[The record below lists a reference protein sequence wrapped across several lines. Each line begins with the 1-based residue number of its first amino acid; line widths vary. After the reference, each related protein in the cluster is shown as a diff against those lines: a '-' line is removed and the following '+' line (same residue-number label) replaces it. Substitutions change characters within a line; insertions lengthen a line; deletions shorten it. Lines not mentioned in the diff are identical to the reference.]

1 MQDRPRISM
10 ASGDLLEEKQIEI
23 SQLAQRM
30 GVERYINTQRF
41 AEINNMMQ
49 VWADTSQNENSLSRE
64 STWLDVKSEIENII
78 ANMSLENNSSS
89 ELYLLGQTGTGE
101 VSYDEVRQAFAS
113 GFNTLMEQYSFIIAE
128 MGQYQAGKIN
138 RMKDKALSSVPLFGD
153 MAGKNQAAQQ
163 LAQSL
168 SEIEACIVGYQADAE
183 RKTARRAIAEKETAR
198 SIMLAQAESN
208 TTEGL
213 LSQAEYDEILS
224 LIGRRNSLFEQQL
237 DAVKTFSGDLASIF
251 AQMDKTISA
260 ASAVLQQ
267 VPVSNGLA
275 GFVTSGSQI
284 NTSRARMTEMGD
296 GFRTND
302 WKLRGSNVKI
312 VGQGV
317 PMESSTDRRGYPLI
331 PGPSGYPW
339 IGPLQSQLNPPVQTG
354 MLPIE
359 WMNRLDFLPS
369 ARLNDPRY
377 QNQVSNAYWSFSG
390 TQNVGQLDNQKKNT
404 AENIAR
410 NKMAG
415 IGKNNFGATIKIS
428 DEKSIKTPGY
438 IDALAVAGLIYAG
451 TKIFGAYSTQKTM
464 RLSKLLEFGVHPKQ
478 IKNKKTMA
486 SIDRKDKSLTAK
498 ITATSPT
505 VSA

>member
-1 MQDRPRISM
+1 M

-23 SQLAQRM
+23 SQLAKRM

-41 AEINNMMQ
+41 AEIKNMMQ
-49 VWADTSQNENSLSRE
+49 VWAETSQNENSLSRE
-64 STWLDVKSEIENII
+64 STWLDVKSEIEGII

-89 ELYLLGQTGTGE
+89 ELYLLGQTGGTGE
-101 VSYDEVRQAFAS
+101 VSYDEVRQAFAN
-113 GFNTLMEQYSFIIAE
+113 GFNTLMEQYSFVISE
-128 MGQYQAGKIN
+128 MGQYQVGKIN
-138 RMKDKALSSVPLFGD
+138 RKKDKALTSIPLFGD
-153 MAGKNQAAQQ
+153 MAGKNQAAQI
-163 LAQSL
+163 LAQAL
-168 SEIEACIVGYQADAE
+168 TEIEECIIGYQAEAQ
-183 RKTARRAIAEKETAR
+183 RKTARRVIAEKETAR

-237 DAVKTFSGDLASIF
+237 DSVKTFGGDLSSIF
-251 AQMDKTISA
+251 AQMDKSIAA

-267 VPVSNGLA
+267 MPVSNGLS

-284 NTSRARMTEMGD
+284 NTSKARMTEMGD

-302 WKLRGSNVKI
+302 WRLRGSNVKI

-317 PMESSTDRRGYPLI
+317 PMESSTDPRGYPLI

-339 IGPLQSQLNPPVQTG
+339 IGSLQSQLNPPVQTG
-354 MLPIE
+354 MLPLA

-369 ARLNDPRY
+369 SKLRDPRY
-377 QNQVSNAYWSFSG
+377 QNQVSNTYWSFSG
-390 TQNVGQLDNQKKNT
+390 TQNVGQLSNQQKRT
-404 AENIAR
+404 ANNIAK

-415 IGKNNFGATIKIS
+415 IEKNGFGATIKIS

-451 TKIFGAYSTQKTM
+451 TKIYGAYTQQKTL
-464 RLSKLLEFGVHPKQ
+464 RLSELLKFGVHPKQ
-478 IKNKKTMA
+478 IKNKKAVA
-486 SIDRKDKSLTAK
+486 SIDRKQQSLTAK
-498 ITATSPT
+498 ITSAQLPGSPT